1 MYQETKKWQCFF
13 SYEDWFTISR
23 YFVKIHSALKQPIPI
38 LYSIPFLETSIF
50 PVVPENEGSWLEMLH
65 SRCNSMFYV
74 CLICTDMLCK
84 TGNNKVSWR
93 PITCL
98 NVRGSYKIACVLCC
112 FFILNTKWHQRTMRI
127 QRRKQP
133 KEGIP
138 AQGQIL
144 TTTKRILNFMV
155 KHLTS
160 QYEFILTK
168 YLQGQFILLSMCCSD
183 IDICSNS
190 DINGLFLSAVF

>member
-1 MYQETKKWQCFF
+1 MLDNCFYQVCNQIYCHIQCTGFLCADARWITCCVWGLLCCFQKIQYVRPTASLWF
-13 SYEDWFTISR
+13 S
-23 YFVKIHSALKQPIPI
+23 K
-38 LYSIPFLETSIF
+38 
-50 PVVPENEGSWLEMLH
+50 
-65 SRCNSMFYV
+65 FYL